1 MFPTE
6 LCIVLPDL
14 PASISEQ
21 WRLTSAVLTETVS
34 EDEIEAAFR
43 EFDRDGIPFTLE
55 YQPEAA

>member
-1 MFPTE
+1 
-6 LCIVLPDL
+6 
-14 PASISEQ
+14 
-21 WRLTSAVLTETVS
+21 LTSAVLTETVS